1 MSNVYTPPSADMSSS
16 TGEDA
21 TYEPK
26 VFSLTGRIGRLRMI
40 AFNMVAMMSL
50 GVFMAVAAGI
60 GGAIFGVLGVILA
73 VVIAIPMVVLSIA
86 FSVRRLNDLNHSGWW
101 VLLSLI
107 PFVSFIYSLY
117 VLFAPGTK
125 GANDFGPAPAE
136 NPTWVVVCAWIF
148 PVLFAVGIFAAI
160 SSDAYQTYKD
170 RAAGQEQSQSAL

>member
-1 MSNVYTPPSADMSSS
+1 
-16 TGEDA
+16 
-21 TYEPK
+21 
-26 VFSLTGRIGRLRMI
+26 MI
-40 AFNMVAMMSL
+40 AFNMVAMLSM

-86 FSVRRLNDLNHSGWW
+86 YSVRRLNDLNHSGWW

-125 GANDFGPAPAE
+125 GTNDFGPAPAE

-148 PVLFAVGIFAAI
+148 PILFAVGIFAAI